1 MSQDKTHDEG
11 LFVNTQKGEECIAYP
26 GAFVRDCELGN
37 HISIGNDTTLSA
49 CVIGNHVAINRRSY
63 INNSIIGDYSYTGIN
78 STINFARIGKF
89 CSFARNVDIGGFDH
103 DYKKITTMP
112 EFRFNQM
119 MNLSA
124 GKAVPQETEELC
136 NIGNDV
142 WIAAGA
148 IVLHKVKIGDG
159 AVIGAG
165 SVVTKDALPYGI
177 YAGVPAKLIKF
188 RFPQSLIDRLLRIAW
203 WNLPEST
210 LKAIAPFLMKN
221 DVNEDN
227 LSLLEDLIAIQNV
240 MKEE

>member
-1 MSQDKTHDEG
+1 MSQEKTHDEG
-11 LFVNTQKGEECIAYP
+11 LFVNTRKGEACIAYP
-26 GAFVRDCELGN
+26 GALVRDCELGN
-37 HISIGNDTTLSA
+37 NISIGNDTTLSS
-49 CVIGNHVAINRRSY
+49 CKIGNHVVINRRSY

-103 DYKKITTMP
+103 DYKKMTTMP

-124 GKAVPQETEELC
+124 GRAVPQENERLC
-136 NIGNDV
+136 DIGNDV

-203 WNLPEST
+203 WDLPEST

-221 DVNEDN
+221 DVNEEN
-227 LSLLEDLIAIQNV
+227 LSLLEDLIAFQNV

>member
-1 MSQDKTHDEG
+1 MSKENNNDV
-11 LFVNTQKGEECIAYP
+11 FVNTKKGEECIAYP
-26 GAFVRDCELGN
+26 GAMIRDCELGN
-37 HISIGNDTTLSA
+37 HVSIGNDTTLSA
-49 CVIGNHVAINRRSY
+49 CKIGNYVAINRRSF

-103 DYKKITTMP
+103 DYRKITTMP

-119 MNLSA
+119 MHLSA
-124 GKAVPQETEELC
+124 GRAVPQENETLC
-136 NIGNDV
+136 DIGNDV

-188 RFPQSLIDRLLRIAW
+188 RFSPSLIERLLKIAW
-203 WNLPEST
+203 WNLPQST
-210 LKAIAPFLMKN
+210 LKEIAPFLMKN

-227 LSLLEDLIAIQNV
+227 LSLLEELIAI
-240 MKEE
+240 KIS